1 MNAKNYFCYP
11 QSYMSLSQIKEFYFS
26 LPPQKKEGF
35 CLLIQK
41 KGGKYHVS
49 MFSFGLNPPSPIKRR
64 EAFKP

>member
-26 LPPQKKEGF
+26 LPQKK
-35 CLLIQK
+35 K
-41 KGGKYHVS
+41 KRFLSPYPKIGGKYHVS
-49 MFSFGLNPPSPIKRR
+49 MFTFGLNPPSPIKRR